1 MSHEYFLLQTAKVEK
16 LWTTHLYRGWGRVYT
31 NDYNME
37 NIKVGKVIKVGSSL
51 AVVVPAQLARA
62 MNLERGDQIVYAIF
76 SKNQFVVRRLTDEEL
91 RAMKPYD
98 TQI

>member
-1 MSHEYFLLQTAKVEK
+1 MQTKKVRN
-16 LWTTHLYRGWGRVYT
+16 LWITHFDMGWGRAYT

-76 SKNQFVVRRLTDEEL
+76 SANQFVVRRLTDEEL
-91 RAMKPYD
+91 RAMKPHD

>member
-1 MSHEYFLLQTAKVEK
+1 MRK
-16 LWTTHLYRGWGRVYT
+16 LWITLFDRGWGRVYT

-37 NIKVGKVIKVGSSL
+37 NIKVGKVIKVGTSL
-51 AVVVPAQLARA
+51 AVVVPAALARA

-76 SKNQFVVRRLTDEEL
+76 SENQFVVRRLTTDEL
-91 RAMKPYD
+91 RAMKPHD

>member
-1 MSHEYFLLQTAKVEK
+1 M
-16 LWTTHLYRGWGRVYT
+16 GWGRAYT

-76 SKNQFVVRRLTDEEL
+76 SANQFVVRRLTDEEL
-91 RAMKPYD
+91 RAMKPHD